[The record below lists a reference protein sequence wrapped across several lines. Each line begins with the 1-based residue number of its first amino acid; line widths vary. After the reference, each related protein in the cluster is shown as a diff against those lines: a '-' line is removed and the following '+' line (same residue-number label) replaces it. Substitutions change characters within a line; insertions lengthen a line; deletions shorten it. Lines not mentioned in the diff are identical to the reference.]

1 MPSLCV
7 CVVLGVR
14 WSVGLGITGIDWMS
28 RKVVSV
34 EIPTKFLVAGKSM
47 PSRSQST
54 VGMGYVFLHVQIL
67 MYNKELMSTERKRK
81 KERKRERE
89 RAVG

>member
-1 MPSLCV
+1 
-7 CVVLGVR
+7 
-14 WSVGLGITGIDWMS
+14 MS

-47 PSRSQST
+47 PSRSHPI

-67 MYNKELMSTERKRK
+67 MYNELMSTERKRK
-81 KERKRERE
+81 LHTK
-89 RAVG
+89 